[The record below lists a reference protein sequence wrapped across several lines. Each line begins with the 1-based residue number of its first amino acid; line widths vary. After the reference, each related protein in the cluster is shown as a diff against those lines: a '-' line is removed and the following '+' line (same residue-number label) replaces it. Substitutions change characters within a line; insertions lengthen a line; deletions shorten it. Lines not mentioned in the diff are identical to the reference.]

1 MLRSFSLFSRE
12 LLANPRNIGAA
23 CPSSPALAGRIAKT
37 VGRNNGSYVVEIGAG
52 TGAITTAL
60 LKRCV
65 AADRLIVLEQSP
77 SMVRMLRARFPDVTV
92 VEGDAGNLDRILND
106 DLHVCAEQV
115 SHVVSSLPL
124 RSIPEKHALKIAGV
138 IQDLMSHGSR
148 LVQYTYDLRGGS
160 KNWYTRLGHL
170 HSSFVWLNLPP
181 ARVDLFAA
189 RKN

>member
-37 VGRNNGSYVVEIGAG
+37 VRSNNGSYVIEVGAG
-52 TGAITTAL
+52 TGSITAAL
-60 LKRCV
+60 LKRSV

-77 SMVRMLRARFPDVTV
+77 SMVRMLRSRFPHVNIV
-92 VEGDAGNLDRILND
+92 QGDAGNLDRILEDELNVSTD
-106 DLHVCAEQV
+106 QV

-124 RSIPEKHALKIAGV
+124 KSIPERHARKIANV
-138 IQDLMSHGSR
+138 IQDLMQHGSK

-160 KNWYTRLGHL
+160 KNWYTRLGHV

-181 ARVDLFAA
+181 ARVDLFTAT
-189 RKN
+189 RS